1 VSCGRGGLR
10 GMTVDVVEEEEE
22 GRADWRKVVRSDRVC
37 AGATGRKEG
46 EWLIARREKKDGC

>member
-1 VSCGRGGLR
+1 
-10 GMTVDVVEEEEE
+10 MTVDVVEEEEE